1 MTFTYRHRKQIIIS
15 CIILTALLLV
25 IGSIFLFQRN
35 FKKSQKTTELVLNT
49 TKNEKKEHD
58 KETSKE
64 EEYYQIDIKGE
75 INSPGIY
82 TVKEGSRV
90 IDVIRLAGDLTTNAD
105 TSVLN
110 LAKKVKDEMV
120 IIVYSYAEVADFTKT
135 KEIEKQ
141 QQEACV
147 TQSEVVNNACIETT
161 DKEEASS
168 SSSSKISLNNAT
180 LEELMTLPGIGETK
194 AKAIIDYRNEVGSF
208 QNIEQLKEVNGIGE
222 STFDQIKENIT
233 L

>member
-1 MTFTYRHRKQIIIS
+1 RHRKQIIIS

-25 IGSIFLFQRN
+25 IGSIFLFQIN

-110 LAKKVKDEMV
+110 LAKKVKDE
-120 IIVYSYAEVADFTKT
+120 
-135 KEIEKQ
+135 
-141 QQEACV
+141 
-147 TQSEVVNNACIETT
+147 
-161 DKEEASS
+161 
-168 SSSSKISLNNAT
+168 
-180 LEELMTLPGIGETK
+180 
-194 AKAIIDYRNEVGSF
+194 
-208 QNIEQLKEVNGIGE
+208 
-222 STFDQIKENIT
+222 
-233 L
+233 